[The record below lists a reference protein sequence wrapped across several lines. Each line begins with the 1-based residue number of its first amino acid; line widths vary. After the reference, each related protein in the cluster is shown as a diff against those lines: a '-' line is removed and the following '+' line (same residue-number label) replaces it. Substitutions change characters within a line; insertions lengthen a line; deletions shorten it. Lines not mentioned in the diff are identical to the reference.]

1 MEYLIYI
8 SYISLASWLYI
19 SFLHGRS
26 FSSDEGLFWK
36 NEIIFEE
43 KLNFNKQL
51 VFTDS
56 ICIMIPARN
65 EEKTILKT
73 LNSIKNQSYENL
85 QVLVIDDNSSDKTR
99 KIVNRFKKGFK
110 KLKLLKGKQLPP
122 GWVGKTW
129 ALKQAVDQAN
139 KKFFNYY
146 LFVDSDITFSKNLLK
161 KVIHFSKS
169 EDFLM
174 ISLMAKLN
182 CNSFWEKMLI
192 PSFIFFFQKLYPF
205 NYVNDKKKNLA
216 AAAGGFIFCKASEF
230 KKENL
235 YNKIRNKVIDDCNI
249 AKLLKKKGAIWLGLT
264 NQIKSG
270 RSYKNLNSIWNMV
283 SRTAFEQ
290 LNHSLILLFICI
302 LGLTIVYLFPLTII
316 VIILLFYQLDLQHL
330 HLVVVNLTSYI
341 LMIRIILPTLKFYGV
356 NKHYAL
362 AIPITAILYIC
373 MTITSAINYTLFFGN
388 TWKGRK
394 Y

>member
-43 KLNFNKQL
+43 KLNFNKPL

-73 LNSIKNQSYENL
+73 LNSIKNQNYDNL

-99 KIVNRFKKGFK
+99 KIVNKFKKGFK
-110 KLKLLKGKQLPP
+110 NLKLLKGKRLPP

-139 KKFFNYY
+139 KKIFNYY
-146 LFVDSDITFSKNLLK
+146 LFVDSDIKFSKNLLK

-169 EDFLM
+169 ENFLM

-235 YNKIRNKVIDDCNI
+235 YNKISNKVIDDCNI
-249 AKLLKKKGAIWLGLT
+249 AKLLKKNGAIWLGLT

-270 RSYKNLNSIWNMV
+270 RNYKKLKSIWNMV

-290 LNHSLILLFICI
+290 LNNSLILLFICI
-302 LGLTIVYLFPLTII
+302 LGLTIVYLFPLATM
-316 VIILLFYQLDLQHL
+316 VIILLFFQLDLQHL
-330 HLVVVNLTSYI
+330 HLVVVNFTSI
-341 LMIRIILPTLKFYGV
+341 VLMIRIILPTLNFYGV
-356 NKHYAL
+356 NKHFAL
-362 AIPITAILYIC
+362 AIPISAILYIC
-373 MTITSAINYTLFFGN
+373 MTITSAVNYTLFFGN

>member
-1 MEYLIYI
+1 M
-8 SYISLASWLYI
+8 
-19 SFLHGRS
+19 
-26 FSSDEGLFWK
+26 FWK
-36 NEIIFEE
+36 NKIIFEK
-43 KLNFNKQL
+43 KLNFNKPL

-56 ICIMIPARN
+56 ICVMIPARN

-73 LNSIKNQSYENL
+73 LNSIKNQSYKNL
-85 QVLVIDDNSSDKTR
+85 QVVVVDDNSSDKTK
-99 KIVNRFKKGFK
+99 KIVNTFKKGFRN
-110 KLKLLKGKQLPP
+110 LILLKAKQLPS

-129 ALKQAVDQAN
+129 ALKQAVDHAN
-139 KKFFNYY
+139 KKFFDYY
-146 LFVDSDITFSKNLLK
+146 LFIDSDITFSKNLVK

-169 EDFLM
+169 ENLLM

-249 AKLLKKKGAIWLGLT
+249 AKLLKKKGAIWLGLK

>member
-1 MEYLIYI
+1 MI
-8 SYISLASWLYI
+8 
-19 SFLHGRS
+19 HGRS

-43 KLNFNKQL
+43 KLNFNKPL

-56 ICIMIPARN
+56 ICVMIPARN

-73 LNSIKNQSYENL
+73 LNSIKNQNYDNL

-99 KIVNRFKKGFK
+99 KIVNKFKKGFK
-110 KLKLLKGKQLPP
+110 NLKLLKGKRLPP

-169 EDFLM
+169 ENFIM

-230 KKENL
+230 KKGNL
-235 YNKIRNKVIDDCNI
+235 YNKISNKVIDDCNI
-249 AKLLKKKGAIWLGLT
+249 AKLLKKNGAIWLGLT

-270 RSYKNLNSIWNMV
+270 RNYKNLKSIWNMV

-290 LNHSLILLFICI
+290 LNNSLILLFICI
-302 LGLTIVYLFPLTII
+302 LGLTIVYLFPLATM
-316 VIILLFYQLDLQHL
+316 VIILLFFQLDLQHL
-330 HLVVVNLTSYI
+330 HLVVVNFASFI
-341 LMIRIILPTLKFYGV
+341 LMIRIILPTLNFYGV
-356 NKHYAL
+356 NKHFAL

-373 MTITSAINYTLFFGN
+373 MTITSAVNYTLFFGN

>member
-19 SFLHGRS
+19 SFIHGRS

-43 KLNFNKQL
+43 KLNFNKPL

-56 ICIMIPARN
+56 ICVMIPARN

-99 KIVNRFKKGFK
+99 KIVNKFKKGFK
-110 KLKLLKGKQLPP
+110 NLKLLKGKQLPP

-169 EDFLM
+169 ENFLM

-205 NYVNDKKKNLA
+205 NYVNNKKKNLLPLLVVL
-216 AAAGGFIFCKASEF
+216 FSVKHQS
-230 KKENL
+230 
-235 YNKIRNKVIDDCNI
+235 
-249 AKLLKKKGAIWLGLT
+249 LKKKTYITKLE
-264 NQIKSG
+264 IK
-270 RSYKNLNSIWNMV
+270 
-283 SRTAFEQ
+283 
-290 LNHSLILLFICI
+290 
-302 LGLTIVYLFPLTII
+302 
-316 VIILLFYQLDLQHL
+316 
-330 HLVVVNLTSYI
+330 
-341 LMIRIILPTLKFYGV
+341 
-356 NKHYAL
+356 
-362 AIPITAILYIC
+362 
-373 MTITSAINYTLFFGN
+373 
-388 TWKGRK
+388 
-394 Y
+394 

>member
-8 SYISLASWLYI
+8 SYISLVSWLYI
-19 SFLHGRS
+19 SLIHGRS

-43 KLNFNKQL
+43 KLNFNKPL

-56 ICIMIPARN
+56 ICVMIPARN

-73 LNSIKNQSYENL
+73 LNSIKNQNYENL

-99 KIVNRFKKGFK
+99 EIVNKFKKGYK
-110 KLKLLKGKQLPP
+110 NLKLLKGKQLPP

-161 KVIHFSKS
+161 KVIYFSKS
-169 EDFLM
+169 ENFLM
-174 ISLMAKLN
+174 VSLMAKLN

-249 AKLLKKKGAIWLGLT
+249 AKLLKKNGAIWLGLT
-264 NQIKSG
+264 NEIKSG
-270 RSYKNLNSIWNMV
+270 RSYRNLKSIWNMV

-302 LGLTIVYLFPLTII
+302 LGLTIVYLSPLAIM
-316 VIILLFYQLDLQHL
+316 VIILLFFQLDLQQL
-330 HLVVVNLTSYI
+330 HLVVVNFISFT
-341 LMIRIILPTLKFYGV
+341 LMIRIILPTLNFYGV
-356 NKHYAL
+356 NKHFAL

-373 MTITSAINYTLFFGN
+373 MAITSAVNYTLFFGN

>member
-1 MEYLIYI
+1 
-8 SYISLASWLYI
+8 
-19 SFLHGRS
+19 
-26 FSSDEGLFWK
+26 
-36 NEIIFEE
+36 
-43 KLNFNKQL
+43 
-51 VFTDS
+51 
-56 ICIMIPARN
+56 MIPARN

-73 LNSIKNQSYENL
+73 LNSIKNQNYKNL
-85 QVLVIDDNSSDKTR
+85 QVVIVDDNSSDKTK
-99 KIVNRFKKGFK
+99 KIVNKFKEGFRN
-110 KLKLLKGKQLPP
+110 LILLKGKQLPS

-139 KKFFNYY
+139 KKFFDYY
-146 LFVDSDITFSKNLLK
+146 LFLDSDITFSKNLVK
-161 KVIHFSKS
+161 KVIHLSKS
-169 EDFLM
+169 ENLLM

-249 AKLLKKKGAIWLGLT
+249 AKLLKKNGAIWLGLT

-302 LGLTIVYLFPLTII
+302 LGLTIVYLFPLAII
-316 VIILLFYQLDLQHL
+316 VIILLFFQLDLQHL

-356 NKHYAL
+356 NQHYAL

>member
-1 MEYLIYI
+1 LAYLIYI
-8 SYISLASWLYI
+8 SYISLISWLYI
-19 SFLHGRS
+19 SFIHGRS

-36 NEIIFEE
+36 NKIIFEE
-43 KLNFNKQL
+43 KLNFNKPL
-51 VFTDS
+51 IFTDS
-56 ICIMIPARN
+56 ICVIIPARN

-73 LNSIKNQSYENL
+73 LNSIKNQSYKNL
-85 QVLVIDDNSSDKTR
+85 QVVVVDDNSSDKT
-99 KIVNRFKKGFK
+99 KEVVNKFKKGFK
-110 KLKLLKGKQLPP
+110 NLILLKGKQLPS

-139 KKFFNYY
+139 RKFFNYY
-146 LFVDSDITFSKNLLK
+146 LFLDSDITFSKNLLK

-169 EDFLM
+169 ENFLM

-230 KKENL
+230 KKKNL
-235 YNKIRNKVIDDCNI
+235 YNNISNKLIDDCNI
-249 AKLLKKKGAIWLGLT
+249 AKLLKKNGAIWLGLT

-270 RSYKNLNSIWNMV
+270 RSYKNLKSIWNMV

-302 LGLTIVYLFPLTII
+302 LGLTIIYLFPLAII
-316 VIILLFYQLDLQHL
+316 FIILLFFQLDLQHF
-330 HLVVVNLTSYI
+330 HLVVVNFTSFI
-341 LMIRIILPTLKFYGV
+341 LMIRIILPTLNFYGV
-356 NKHYAL
+356 NKHFAL

-373 MTITSAINYTLFFGN
+373 MTMTSAVNYTLLFGN

>member
-205 NYVNDKKKNLA
+205 NNVNNKKKNLA
-216 AAAGGFIFCKASEF
+216 AAAGGFIFCKSSEF

-235 YNKIRNKVIDDCNI
+235 YNKIRNKVIDDCNL
-249 AKLLKKKGAIWLGLT
+249 AKLLKKNGAIWLGLT
-264 NQIKSG
+264 NQVKSG
-270 RSYKNLNSIWNMV
+270 RSYNNLKSIWNMV

-290 LNHSLILLFICI
+290 LNHSLSLLFICV
-302 LGLTIVYLFPLTII
+302 LGLIIIYLSPLA
-316 VIILLFYQLDLQHL
+316 VVLIILFFFQFDLQNL
-330 HLVVVNLTSYI
+330 HLVLVNFTSFI
-341 LMIRIILPTLKFYGV
+341 FMIMIILPTLNFYGV
-356 NKHYAL
+356 NKNFAL
-362 AIPITAILYIC
+362 AIPVTAVLYIC
-373 MTITSAINYTLFFGN
+373 MTITSAVNHMLFFGN

>member
-1 MEYLIYI
+1 M
-8 SYISLASWLYI
+8 
-19 SFLHGRS
+19 
-26 FSSDEGLFWK
+26 
-36 NEIIFEE
+36 
-43 KLNFNKQL
+43 

-56 ICIMIPARN
+56 ICVMIPARN

-73 LNSIKNQSYENL
+73 LNSIKNQSYKNL
-85 QVLVIDDNSSDKTR
+85 QVVVVDDNSSDKTK
-99 KIVNRFKKGFK
+99 KIVNKFKKGFRN
-110 KLKLLKGKQLPP
+110 LILLKGKQLPS

-139 KKFFNYY
+139 KKFFDYY
-146 LFVDSDITFSKNLLK
+146 LFLDSDITFSKNLVK

-169 EDFLM
+169 ENLLM

-249 AKLLKKKGAIWLGLT
+249 AKLLKKNGAIWLGLT

-270 RSYKNLNSIWNMV
+270 RSYKNLKSIWNMV

-302 LGLTIVYLFPLTII
+302 LGLTIVYLFPLVVM
-316 VIILLFYQLDLQHL
+316 VIILLFFQLDLQQL
-330 HLVVVNLTSYI
+330 HLVVVNFTSFF
-341 LMIRIILPTLKFYGV
+341 LMIRIILPTLNFYGV
-356 NKHYAL
+356 NKHFAL

>member
-8 SYISLASWLYI
+8 SYISLVSWLYI
-19 SFLHGRS
+19 SLIHGRS

-43 KLNFNKQL
+43 KLNFNKSL
-51 VFTDS
+51 AFTDS
-56 ICIMIPARN
+56 ICVMIPARN

-85 QVLVIDDNSSDKTR
+85 QVLVVDDNSSDKTR
-99 KIVNRFKKGFK
+99 EIVNKFKKNYK
-110 KLKLLKGKQLPP
+110 NLKLLKGKQLPP

-139 KKFFNYY
+139 KKIFNYY
-146 LFVDSDITFSKNLLK
+146 LFVDSDIKFSKNLLK

-169 EDFLM
+169 ENFLM

-205 NYVNDKKKNLA
+205 NNVNNKKKNLA

-249 AKLLKKKGAIWLGLT
+249 AKLLKKNGAIWLGLT

-270 RSYKNLNSIWNMV
+270 RNYKNLKSIWNMV

-290 LNHSLILLFICI
+290 LNNSLILLFICI
-302 LGLTIVYLFPLTII
+302 LGLTIVYLFPLATM
-316 VIILLFYQLDLQHL
+316 VIILLFFQLDLQHL
-330 HLVVVNLTSYI
+330 HLVVVNFTSFT
-341 LMIRIILPTLKFYGV
+341 LMIRIILPTLNFYGV
-356 NKHYAL
+356 NKHFAL

-373 MTITSAINYTLFFGN
+373 MTITSAVNYTLFFGN